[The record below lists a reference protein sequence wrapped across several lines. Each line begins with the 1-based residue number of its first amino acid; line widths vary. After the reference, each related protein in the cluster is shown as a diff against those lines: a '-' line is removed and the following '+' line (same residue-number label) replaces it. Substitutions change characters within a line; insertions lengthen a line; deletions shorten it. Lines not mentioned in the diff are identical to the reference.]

1 MTKNCAIC
9 GKMDERSI
17 LQRNVGK
24 RESLKAIEQTVVT
37 ALANQPENEE
47 ECERILNRA
56 LASIELRAHTARTIQ
71 QLDKDSV
78 EPPAGGVLKLKP
90 RNGEVRPD
98 CSRLY

>member
-1 MTKNCAIC
+1 
-9 GKMDERSI
+9 MDKRTI
-17 LQRNVGK
+17 LQRNIGK

-71 QLDKDSV
+71 RLDKDSV
-78 EPPAGGVLKLKP
+78 ESPAVGVQSQVH